1 MALFATRHSLLAS
14 EAVEWS
20 DDAIVLSVRTH
31 GETSG
36 ILEALTRAH
45 GRHLG
50 LVRGGAS
57 SKGRATLQPGNR
69 VKVTW
74 RARLS
79 EHLGIYTVELAH
91 ARASDIFE
99 QRAALAGLNALSEI
113 AACALPEREPH
124 EAAYDGADAL
134 LDMIA
139 DHDFADWA
147 PLFVHWEIGL
157 LNELGF
163 GLDLARCAATG
174 VADDLIYV
182 SPRTGRAVSRAAGEP
197 YRDRLLGLPPFL
209 LGRQAGEAN
218 AADLLAGLQLTAHFL
233 EQWVLTPHA
242 KAIPE
247 ARTRLTDLAAR
258 SAESQ

>member
-1 MALFATRHSLLAS
+1 M
-14 EAVEWS
+14 EWS
-20 DDAIVLSVRTH
+20 DDAIVLSLRTH

-36 ILEALTRAH
+36 ILEALTRSH

-50 LVRGGAS
+50 LVRGGTS
-57 SKGRATLQPGNR
+57 SKGRAVLQPGNR
-69 VKVTW
+69 LKLTW

-79 EHLGIYTVELAH
+79 EHLGNFTVELARS
-91 ARASDIFE
+91 RASDMFE
-99 QRAALAGLNALSEI
+99 ERASLAGLNALAAI
-113 AACALPEREPH
+113 AAAVLPEREPH

-139 DHDFADWA
+139 AHEFSDWA
-147 PLFVHWEIGL
+147 PLFVRWEIGL

-174 VADDLIYV
+174 SADDLIYV

-197 YRDRLLGLPPFL
+197 YRTRLLGLPAFL
-209 LGRQAGEAN
+209 LGRQAGEAS

-233 EQWVLTPHA
+233 EQWVLTPHDRTM
-242 KAIPE
+242 PE
-247 ARTRLTDLAAR
+247 ARIRLSDLAAR
-258 SAESQ
+258 AMTESE